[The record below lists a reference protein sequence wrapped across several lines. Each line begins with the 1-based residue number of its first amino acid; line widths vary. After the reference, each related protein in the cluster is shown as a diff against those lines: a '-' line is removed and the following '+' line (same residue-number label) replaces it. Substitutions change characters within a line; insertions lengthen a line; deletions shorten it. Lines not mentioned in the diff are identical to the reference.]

1 MVLLRDITFAGPVN
15 NLGYGVHFTNI
26 AERAI
31 RMPGG
36 EKLAVF
42 PTSKTKNVS
51 PELEQ
56 RMQESYNF
64 NQKGKVIYLYHL
76 NGLHQ
81 MCGSYKI
88 AYSVFELDDFKP
100 MEINNIQQSDEIWV
114 VSEWAK
120 RVIDRKVPGKII
132 RVIPEGVDT
141 HIFNTQGKFTN
152 YGNPDAI
159 NIVNVGKFEKR
170 KGHLV
175 FLEALNHVK
184 RKIDIN
190 VIAKWNNHFMP
201 NFPQTMKNILDR
213 YNFNY
218 CGDVEKEDNYKA
230 MLFKSENNPRITL
243 EVVTS
248 DHPSPEFMKN
258 IYRSG
263 DIGVYPYFAEGW
275 NLPLIE
281 SMACGLPCIAS
292 FCTGPTEYLNKNNHI
307 SLTKFVNE
315 IAYDNVFFDG
325 KSGKW
330 NAVTVKELVEK
341 MNVAMENLDALKS
354 VSEAGI
360 KTANEFSWDNSA
372 KKMMEIINNE
382 KPFNE

>member
-1 MVLLRDITFAGPVN
+1 
-15 NLGYGVHFTNI
+15 
-26 AERAI
+26 
-31 RMPGG
+31 
-36 EKLAVF
+36 
-42 PTSKTKNVS
+42 
-51 PELEQ
+51 
-56 RMQESYNF
+56 
-64 NQKGKVIYLYHL
+64 
-76 NGLHQ
+76 LHQ
-81 MCGSYKI
+81 MCGGYKVG
-88 AYSVFELDDFKP
+88 YSVFELDNFKP

-120 RVIDRKVPGKII
+120 NIIDRRVPGKTI

-141 HIFNTQGKFTN
+141 HIFNNQGDFIN

-184 RKIDIN
+184 RKLDIN

-201 NFPQTMKNILDR
+201 NFPETMRNILNR

-218 CGDVEKEDNYKA
+218 CGDIEKEDNYKA
-230 MLFKSENNPRITL
+230 MLFKSGANPRITL
-243 EVVTS
+243 ELVTS
-248 DHPSPEFMKN
+248 DHPSTEFMKN

-263 DIGVYPYFAEGW
+263 NIGVYPYFAEGW

-292 FCTGPTEYLNKNNHI
+292 ACTGPTEYLNKDNHI
-307 SLTKFVNE
+307 SLTKFVKE
-315 IAYDNVFFDG
+315 IAYDAMFFDG
-325 KSGKW
+325 KSGNW

-372 KKMMEIINNE
+372 AKMMEIINNE